1 MCGIVGLWDT
11 AYSLPLAEAVRAMST
26 SLAHRGPDNAG
37 EFIDA
42 LAGIAL
48 GHQRLSII
56 DLSPSGNQ
64 PMRSRNSGDVIVYN
78 GEVYN
83 YRDTRKELLNRGRT
97 FTSSSDT
104 EVILEAFEEYG
115 LDCVKQFRGMFAFAV
130 WSPAQQR
137 LRLFRDRL
145 GVKPLYYY
153 WDGRVFAFASELKA
167 FHAVDE
173 LRRNLCFN
181 CDLLPTYFQYG
192 YFPTPHSP
200 FAAVKKMLPGSIIE
214 FDGSNIKE
222 TRYWEPE
229 QFLLEGEELDKQ
241 GAWSNQSAADVQ
253 EEIECLMAEAFN
265 LRMVSDVPVGIFLS
279 GGYDSS
285 LITAL
290 LSKQSGPPLNTFT
303 LGFADGHFDESSWAR
318 EIAAHL
324 GTNHHEYCCEP
335 DDVKQILPR
344 IADII
349 DEPFGDNSI
358 VPTYLISKIA
368 RTQVK
373 VALSGEGGDELFCG
387 YNHYVMARKYLA
399 AARYIPPSLQR
410 ITGRIVDRIPEKT
423 LRSLMEL
430 AGKDTY
436 NLRSRT
442 KRLTHALKNGHS
454 SAIDL
459 LLMARTFVFPEDLQ
473 GMLAY
478 GSKSNFE
485 LSASVSL
492 LERSDVTNAMMAY
505 DMSTYLLDDILTKI
519 DRASMAVG
527 LESREPLLDHSLVE
541 YMLRLPSRYK
551 CPRNNRKYILKNILR
566 KYLPERMFMRPKRGF
581 SIPVL
586 KWFRD
591 DLYDVS
597 HYYLT
602 ESKLITSGILSRAE
616 GERILG
622 YLKNGGNNSPL
633 GENDIWLFLSLAMWF
648 ERWQ

>member
-11 AYSLPLAEAVRAMST
+11 ARSLPLPEAVRSMST
-26 SLAHRGPDNAG
+26 SQTHRGPDNAG
-37 EFIDA
+37 VFTDES
-42 LAGIAL
+42 AGIAL

-56 DLSPSGNQ
+56 DLSTSGNQ
-64 PMRSRNSGDVIVYN
+64 PMRSTKSGDVIVYN

-83 YRDTRKELLNRGRT
+83 YRYIRKELNNRGCT

-104 EVILEAFEEYG
+104 EVILEAFAEYG
-115 LDCVKQFRGMFAFAV
+115 LDCVNQFRGMFAFAV
-130 WSPAQQR
+130 WSPAQQK

-153 WDGRVFAFASELKA
+153 WDGGIFAFASELKA
-167 FHAVDE
+167 FQKVDKI
-173 LRRNLCFN
+173 RRNLHFN
-181 CDLLPTYFQYG
+181 SDLLPLYFQYG

-200 FAAVKKMLPGSIIE
+200 FTAVKKMLPGSIIE
-214 FDGSNIKE
+214 FDGYNLKE

-229 QFLLEGEELDKQ
+229 QFLLEGEELEKQ
-241 GAWSNQSAADVQ
+241 AAWSNKGNEEVQ
-253 EEIECLMAEAFN
+253 EEIESLMDEAFN
-265 LRMVSDVPVGIFLS
+265 FRMVSDVPVGIFLS

-285 LITAL
+285 LITAV
-290 LSKQSGPPLNTFT
+290 LSKQSGSPLNTFT
-303 LGFADGHFDESSWAR
+303 LGFTDGHFDESTWAR
-318 EIAAHL
+318 EIADHL
-324 GTNHHEYCCEP
+324 GTNHHEYCCSP
-335 DDVKQILPR
+335 GDVKEILPK

-368 RTQVK
+368 RKQVK
-373 VALSGEGGDELFCG
+373 VVLSGEGGDELFCG
-387 YNHYVMARKYLA
+387 YNHYVMARKYLSA
-399 AARYIPPSLQR
+399 TRYIPSSMQR
-410 ITGRIVDRIPEKT
+410 MTGDILDHIPEKT
-423 LRSLMEL
+423 LRSFMEL
-430 AGKDTY
+430 AGRDTY

-442 KRLTHALKNGHS
+442 RRLTHALQNGHS

-459 LLMARTFVFPEDLQ
+459 LIMARTFVFPEDLKS
-473 GMLAY
+473 MLAY
-478 GSKSNFE
+478 RPDSACE
-485 LSASVSL
+485 LSASASL
-492 LERSDVTNAMMAY
+492 LDCSDQTNAMMAF

-519 DRASMAVG
+519 DRAAMAVG
-527 LESREPLLDHSLVE
+527 LEGREPLLDHLLVE

-551 CPRNNRKYILKNILR
+551 CPGNNRKYILKNILR
-566 KYLPERMFMRPKRGF
+566 KHLPERMFMRPKRGF

-597 HYYLT
+597 HYCLT
-602 ESKLITSGILSRAE
+602 ESKLVTSGILSRAE

-622 YLKNGGNNSPL
+622 YLKNGGSNSPL
-633 GENDIWLFLSLAMWF
+633 GENDIWLFLNLAMWF